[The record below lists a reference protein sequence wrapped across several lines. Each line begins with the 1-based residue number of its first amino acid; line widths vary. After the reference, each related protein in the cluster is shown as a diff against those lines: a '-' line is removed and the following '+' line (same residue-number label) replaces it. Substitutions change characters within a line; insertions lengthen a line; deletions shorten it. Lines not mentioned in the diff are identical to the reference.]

1 MSIIIVGGFHM
12 WKEIFLSAAGA
23 VGVTLALLILT
34 DVFAILGAFFQK
46 KKAEAQAEQ
55 NQMLTAAY
63 DMAIRVLD
71 SITQTTL
78 SRIETTKAAAIR
90 QAVKNGEKGYTELT
104 GLSEEAYQDIVRQLS
119 PSVEKA
125 LEGCVK
131 NTEAL
136 IRNKIEELLPEVKER
151 YKLIGS
157 AKETKGN
164 VNLRELLR
172 QSD

>member
-1 MSIIIVGGFHM
+1 M
-12 WKEIFLSAAGA
+12 
-23 VGVTLALLILT
+23 
-34 DVFAILGAFFQK
+34 
-46 KKAEAQAEQ
+46 
-55 NQMLTAAY
+55 
-63 DMAIRVLD
+63 
-71 SITQTTL
+71 
-78 SRIETTKAAAIR
+78 
-90 QAVKNGEKGYTELT
+90 
-104 GLSEEAYQDIVRQLS
+104 
-119 PSVEKA
+119 
-125 LEGCVK
+125 K